1 MAEVVYVLC
10 AVASIATA
18 ALLFRSYRRRP
29 LRLSLWTAVC
39 FLALAVNSIL
49 LFIDLAV
56 FVHGPDLSTV
66 RIVIA
71 LSGVVLLLYAM
82 ITEAS

>member
-1 MAEVVYVLC
+1 MAEVVYLLC
-10 AVASIATA
+10 AVASIACA

-49 LFIDLAV
+49 LFFDLAV
-56 FVHGPDLSTV
+56 LVHGPDLSTL
-66 RIVIA
+66 RIVVA
-71 LSGVVLLLYAM
+71 VGGVVLLLYAM

>member
-1 MAEVVYVLC
+1 MAEVVFLLC
-10 AVASIATA
+10 AVASIACA

-49 LFIDLAV
+49 LFFDLAV
-56 FVHGPDLSTV
+56 LVHGPDLSTLC
-66 RIVIA
+66 IVVA
-71 LSGVVLLLYAM
+71 VGGVVLLLYAM